1 MSFLKTN
8 EWTMISD
15 ILLELYALDDS
26 SEIKRKMLTLLQALI
41 PFDCA
46 SFVVIDKKTKKI
58 DEEKSE
64 WIYFEKDVLEK
75 YLIYDYKNDYIFNM
89 LNYSKSIVYRDTDL
103 LETSARIKTRYYTE
117 FLKPNKT
124 PYIAGIIFIYKNK
137 LLGLLNLFRSEDF
150 GDFTEKELY
159 VLEQL
164 KKHFT
169 NIIYKAEQSESTIYA
184 ISDGKRQPIYKLG
197 LTLREMEVIDLIVK
211 GLSNHEISEKLVI
224 SDSTV
229 KKHIYNIFT
238 KIGVN
243 SRTQLI
249 QNINKLDKSTKK

>member
-1 MSFLKTN
+1 
-8 EWTMISD
+8 
-15 ILLELYALDDS
+15 
-26 SEIKRKMLTLLQALI
+26 
-41 PFDCA
+41 
-46 SFVVIDKKTKKI
+46 
-58 DEEKSE
+58 
-64 WIYFEKDVLEK
+64 
-75 YLIYDYKNDYIFNM
+75 M
-89 LNYSKSIVYRDTDL
+89 LNYSKSVVYRDSDL
-103 LETSARIKTRYYTE
+103 LEASARIKTRYYTE
-117 FLKPNKT
+117 FLKPNKI
-124 PYIAGIIFIYKNK
+124 PYIAGIIFIYNNK
-137 LLGLLNLFRSEDF
+137 LLGLLNLFRAEEF

-159 VLEQL
+159 VLGQL

-169 NIIYKAEQSESTIYA
+169 NIIYKAEQRESTIYA
-184 ISDGKRQPIYKLG
+184 ISDGRSQPIYKLG

-249 QNINKLDKSTKK
+249 QNINKLDKSAKK